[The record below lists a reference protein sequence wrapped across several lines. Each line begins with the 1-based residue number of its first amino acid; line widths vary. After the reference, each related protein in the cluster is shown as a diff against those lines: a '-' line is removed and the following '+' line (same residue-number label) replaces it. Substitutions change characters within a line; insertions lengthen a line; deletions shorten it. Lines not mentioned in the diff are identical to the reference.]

1 MKRLSSLTVAGTSFL
16 LALLA
21 ALGGCAP
28 AGELPTGAG
37 GTGGGG
43 GSMGG
48 MGGMVSCGG
57 APATSAKAN
66 WAGVREVVDLT
77 CQGSDCHTQGDREPI
92 LFGIAGPL
100 SDSDLYTKLTTY
112 KAARCADRML
122 VKPCDPDQSAFYLAQ
137 AGLCEGGGGGDG
149 PLPYMP
155 FGCDPKY
162 ENCTSAELLEGIRQ
176 WIAKGAPRQ

>member
-1 MKRLSSLTVAGTSFL
+1 MKRFSSLVGTSSIL
-16 LALLA
+16 VLLA

-28 AGELPTGAG
+28 TASLQGTGGTGGSGGAG
-37 GTGGGG
+37 GTGG
-43 GSMGG
+43 
-48 MGGMVSCGG
+48 VVACGG

-66 WAGVREVVDLT
+66 WAGVREVVDLS

-100 SDSDLYTKLTTY
+100 TDADLYTKLTTF
-112 KAARCADRML
+112 KSARCRDRMM

-162 ENCTSAELLEGIRQ
+162 YNCTTPELLEGIKQ

>member
-1 MKRLSSLTVAGTSFL
+1 MKRFSSLVGTSSL

-28 AGELPTGAG
+28 SGSLQGTG

-43 GSMGG
+43 TAGT
-48 MGGMVSCGG
+48 GGMVACGG

-66 WAGVREVVDLT
+66 WAGVREVVDLS

-92 LFGIAGPL
+92 LFGISGPL
-100 SDSDLYTKLTTY
+100 TDADLYSKLTTF
-112 KAARCADRML
+112 KAARCRDRML
-122 VKPCDPDQSAFYLAQ
+122 VKPCAPDESAFYLAQ

-176 WIAKGAPRQ
+176 WIANGAPPP